1 LLVITGADL
10 DPEMHGL
17 ARRSLG
23 VNGLARRNLDD
34 VNGLARRSL
43 GVNGLARRSL
53 GDERALPAGALT

>member
-23 VNGLARRNLDD
+23 VNGLARR
-34 VNGLARRSL
+34 SL

-53 GDERALPAGALT
+53 GDERALPAGAVT